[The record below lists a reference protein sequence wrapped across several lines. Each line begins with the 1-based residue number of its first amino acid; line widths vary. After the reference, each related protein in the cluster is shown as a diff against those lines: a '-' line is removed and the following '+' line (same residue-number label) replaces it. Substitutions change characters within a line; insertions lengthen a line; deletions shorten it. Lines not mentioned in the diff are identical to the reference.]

1 MSDALSK
8 AEDYLEKAG
17 MLNMPGAVLYS
28 GIEALKSAPLY
39 LLGLNPGGNE
49 GATLKDSL
57 ERSRA
62 GVNAYL
68 DEVWSPGGRPQPK
81 GQATL
86 QRRVQRLCEQL
97 GLQTRQVPASNLA
110 FTRSARVGLHDDFAA
125 AAKACLPVHEFFAEM
140 IRPRFLL
147 TFGSLD
153 NFEKVVS
160 LGRVESRLADHGG
173 WKAHRGT
180 AKFAGRDIPFGNI
193 PHMSLWA
200 SDKRPEVVAW
210 ATSQFNAQDSF

>member
-1 MSDALSK
+1 MS
-8 AEDYLEKAG
+8 
-17 MLNMPGAVLYS
+17 GAVLYS
-28 GIEALKSAPLY
+28 GIEALKPGPLY
-39 LLGLNPGGNE
+39 MLGLNPGGSE

-57 ERSRA
+57 ESSRA

-97 GLQTRQVPASNLA
+97 GLETRQVPASNLA

-125 AAKACLPVHEFFAEM
+125 AAKACLPVHELFAEI
-140 IRPRFLL
+140 IRPRYLL
-147 TFGSLD
+147 TFGSID
-153 NFEKVVS
+153 NFKKVVP
-160 LGRVESRLADHGG
+160 LRDTESRLADHGD
-173 WKAHRGT
+173 WKAHRGM
-180 AKFAGRDIPFGNI
+180 ARFAGRDIPFGNF

-200 SDKRPEVVAW
+200 SDKRPDVVAW
-210 ATSQFNAQDSF
+210 ATEQFEANNSSRG